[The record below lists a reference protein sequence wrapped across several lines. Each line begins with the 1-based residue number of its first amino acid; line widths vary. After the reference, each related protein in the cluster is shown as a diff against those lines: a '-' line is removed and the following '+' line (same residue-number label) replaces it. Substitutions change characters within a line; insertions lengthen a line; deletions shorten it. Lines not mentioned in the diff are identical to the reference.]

1 MRYDD
6 YASRGYGKD
15 EQNVKKLIINLT
27 VSVAAWLVFS
37 LLYSLS
43 HEEAAFSQTLMNH
56 IGLCLAISAVYGA
69 YMAVV
74 KEKA

>member
-1 MRYDD
+1 M
-6 YASRGYGKD
+6 
-15 EQNVKKLIINLT
+15 KKLIINLT

-56 IGLCLAISAVYGA
+56 IGLCLAISAVCGA